1 MAITVNLSAYAANG
15 GAPLTYSA
23 GTTYVNGDVVVSSGV
38 KYKCKATSTGNTPAT
53 GANTW
58 WVEIVEKTIGSA
70 SRDYPSITAW
80 IAAFPAFND
89 TVNQI
94 WKGILYKEGGGTNGE
109 WVTSPDFSSKG
120 GTANQFPWL
129 EPASGQGFIDS
140 ATVRTTALRY
150 NNANGVAIS
159 GTPGGNNT
167 SQVFLRGLQINGRL
181 NLSGSGTTF
190 SVVDCIINWTANL
203 DQFSHLHMTNCA
215 ITSTPTSGNLIRL
228 SPPGTCSAV
237 NCTFLGGGGTSVAI
251 ASGYSSKWLLRG
263 NAFFNYSA
271 NISAS
276 GVAIANSNYNATN
289 LAAMGW
295 TGTGNVLNLTTSNQ
309 FESSSAPL
317 DLRVKAGSGLINA
330 GARYQTDTGDVDISR
345 FARSTSTPTIGAWEY
360 GVTAYTLNV
369 NNGSFTTAGQSV
381 REYIGR
387 RLTGNNGTYTS
398 AGYTARLTPGSI
410 NQLNVQN
417 GTFSVSGQPVTF
429 LYGRRMDLSAGSY
442 ATSGQSA
449 SLAAARKLNLSQ
461 GPYSTA
467 GNTASLKVDRRL
479 GLGQGTYTTA
489 GNGIDSSTAKTLY
502 AQLGLFSISGQAA
515 SLNRSRTMNLSGGSY
530 ATVGR
535 SVTLD
540 RVGATLYAGTGAFG
554 VSGSRA
560 ALNYSGAPDYRNFAP
575 VGGSGI
581 NVQYLPV
588 SL

>member
-1 MAITVNLSAYAANG
+1 MAISINLSAYAANG

-53 GANTW
+53 GANTY

-70 SRDYPSITAW
+70 SRDYSTITAW
-80 IAAFPAFND
+80 ISAMPAFND

-94 WKGILYKEGGGTNGE
+94 WKGLVYKEGGGTNGE
-109 WVTSPDFSSKG
+109 WSTSPDFTSKG
-120 GTANQFPWL
+120 GGANQFPWL

-150 NNANGVAIS
+150 NNANGVAIAGS
-159 GTPGGNNT
+159 PGGNNT
-167 SQVFLRGLQINGRL
+167 GQVFLRGLQISGRL
-181 NLSGSGTTF
+181 ALSGSGTNF
-190 SVVDCIINWTANL
+190 NVVDCIINWTTTL
-203 DQFSHLHMTNCA
+203 DQFSSLQMTNCVV
-215 ITSTPTSGNLIRL
+215 TSTPTSGNIIRL
-228 SPPGTCSAV
+228 SPPGTCSMV
-237 NCTFLGGGGTSVAI
+237 NCTFFGGGGTSVAV

-271 NISAS
+271 NVSAS
-276 GVAIANSNYNATN
+276 SIVITNSNYNATD
-289 LAAMGW
+289 LSSIGW
-295 TGTGNVLNLTTSNQ
+295 TGTGNVVSLTSSSQ

-369 NNGSFTTAGQSV
+369 QRGTFTTTGQSISA
-381 REYIGR
+381 YAGR

-398 AGYTARLTPGSI
+398 SGYTARLTPGSI

-417 GTFSVSGQPVTF
+417 GTFAVSGQPVTF
-429 LYGRRMDLSAGSY
+429 LYGRRMELSSGSY

-461 GPYSTA
+461 GSYSTTGQA
-467 GNTASLKVDRRL
+467 ASLRAARIL
-479 GLGQGTYTTA
+479 GLGQGTYTTT
-489 GNGIDSSTAKTLY
+489 GYGIDTSTAKTLY
-502 AQLGLFSISGQAA
+502 AQRGLFSVSGQG
-515 SLNRSRTMNLSGGSY
+515 SGLNRSRSVNLSGGSY
-530 ATVGR
+530 ATTGQ
-535 SVTLD
+535 SITFN
-540 RVGATLYAGTGAFG
+540 RVGATLYASTGSFG

>member
-1 MAITVNLSAYAANG
+1 MAISINLSAYAANG

-38 KYKCKATSTGNTPAT
+38 KYKCKATTTGNTPAT

-58 WVEIVEKTIGSA
+58 WVQIVEKTIGSA
-70 SRDYPSITAW
+70 SRDYSTIAAW
-80 IAAFPAFND
+80 ISAMPAFNG

-94 WKGILYKEGGGTNGE
+94 WKGLLYKEGGGTNGE
-109 WVTSPDFSSKG
+109 WVTSPDFASKG
-120 GTANQFPWL
+120 GGADQFPWL

-167 SQVFLRGLQINGRL
+167 GQVFLRGLQINGRL
-181 NLSGSGTTF
+181 ALSGSGTNF
-190 SVVDCIINWTANL
+190 NVVDCIINWTATL
-203 DQFSHLHMTNCA
+203 DQFSSLQMTNCV
-215 ITSTPTSGNLIRL
+215 ITSTPTSGNIIRL

-295 TGTGNVLNLTTSNQ
+295 TGTGNVLNLTTANQ
-309 FESSSAPL
+309 FESSSSPF

-381 REYIGR
+381 SEYIGR

-410 NQLNVQN
+410 NQLNVQR
-417 GTFSVSGQPVTF
+417 GTFAVSGQPITF
-429 LYGRRMDLSAGSY
+429 LYGRRMDVQSGSY
-442 ATSGQSA
+442 TLAGQNIDFGAANVLFASSGS
-449 SLAAARKLNLSQ
+449 
-461 GPYSTA
+461 YSTT
-467 GNTASLKVDRRL
+467 GQTASLRTARRL
-479 GLGQGTYTTA
+479 GLSQGTYTTT
-489 GNGIDSSTAKTLY
+489 GYGIDSSTAKTLY
-502 AQLGLFSISGQAA
+502 VQRGLFAVSGQGAG
-515 SLNRSRTMNLSGGSY
+515 LNRSRTMNLSGGSY
-530 ATVGR
+530 VTTGR
-535 SVTLD
+535 SITVD
-540 RVGATLYAGTGAFG
+540 IVGATLYAGTGSFG
-554 VSGSRA
+554 VVGSRA